1 MARHVN
7 KVFPLRAEINVMKT
21 HPRIS
26 RAVEEPL
33 VYVLFRI
40 DLHVGGRANDLR
52 DLYLEAEV
60 QIHADK
66 SIDVLW
72 IEPQYEI
79 VRGQQTPAIL
89 GVYEDVFQR
98 AVAGDLS
105 VIGVR

>member
-21 HPRIS
+21 HPRTS
-26 RAVEEPL
+26 RVAEAPL
-33 VYVLFRI
+33 VYVLFRM
-40 DLHVGGRANDLR
+40 DLHLGGRANKLR

-60 QIHADK
+60 QVEEDK
-66 SIDVLW
+66 SIKVLW

-89 GVYEDVFQR
+89 GIYEEVLAR
-98 AVAGDLS
+98 TITADLS
-105 VIGVR
+105 LIGVR